1 MESFKVFAEKKGGS
15 FPVLEAEFMGMFNE
29 FVETVNGKAYQ
40 NNHEFGIMEN
50 KVKYAV
56 IITYGK
62 TLVMQEKN
70 KQEPLMNLWES
81 IMENYN
87 KESPESCN
95 KGM

>member
-1 MESFKVFAEKKGGS
+1 
-15 FPVLEAEFMGMFNE
+15 
-29 FVETVNGKAYQ
+29 
-40 NNHEFGIMEN
+40 MEN